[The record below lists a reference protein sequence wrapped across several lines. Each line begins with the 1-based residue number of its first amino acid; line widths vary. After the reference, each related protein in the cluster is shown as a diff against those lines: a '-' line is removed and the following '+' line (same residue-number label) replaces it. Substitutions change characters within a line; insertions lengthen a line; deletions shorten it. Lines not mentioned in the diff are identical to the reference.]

1 MTTVISNVSLYL
13 LLPLSVLV
21 GFSLAS
27 QAGINAQLRLALS
40 SPMQAAFISFFIG
53 TIILGIIVFIQGEPW
68 FKPNSLFSLPWWI
81 WLGGLLG
88 AFNIAMS
95 IYLAPKL
102 GALVLAVS
110 IVCGQVI
117 ASLAL
122 DQQGWFGYPK
132 IDISIN
138 RVIGAL
144 LLIAGLFLVVKK

>member
-53 TIILGIIVFIQGEPW
+53 TIILGIIVFIQEKPW

-81 WLGGLLG
+81 
-88 AFNIAMS
+88 
-95 IYLAPKL
+95 
-102 GALVLAVS
+102 
-110 IVCGQVI
+110 
-117 ASLAL
+117 
-122 DQQGWFGYPK
+122 
-132 IDISIN
+132 
-138 RVIGAL
+138 
-144 LLIAGLFLVVKK
+144 